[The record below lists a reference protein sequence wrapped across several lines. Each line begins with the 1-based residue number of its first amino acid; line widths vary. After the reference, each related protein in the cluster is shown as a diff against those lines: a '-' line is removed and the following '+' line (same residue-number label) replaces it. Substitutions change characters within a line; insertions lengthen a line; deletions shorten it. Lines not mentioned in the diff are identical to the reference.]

1 MADLNIPNLNIKPDK
16 YIFKKKLNLRRKS
29 KRRLFTESF
38 FLFILSVLLVYVN
51 YLIPNKNLL
60 LQNLP
65 STFNK
70 SFLLLIDLFSYLY
83 EIFLVIFIFVSSFTA
98 LILMIGSINRLFKVS
113 KRKSKIVYKLFQIGC
128 IRPPLPESESS
139 SSYSVSSPNNA
150 NMPSTIDER
159 IIDKGKIEVWI
170 PMSIYSPIN

>member
-1 MADLNIPNLNIKPDK
+1 MADLNIPNLNIKSEK

-29 KRRLFTESF
+29 KKRLFTESF
-38 FLFILSVLLVYVN
+38 LLFILSILLVYIN

-83 EIFLVIFIFVSSFTA
+83 EILLVIFIIASSFTS
-98 LILMIGSINRLFKVS
+98 LILMIGSFYRLFRVS
-113 KRKSKIVYKLFQIGC
+113 KRKSKQIVYK
-128 IRPPLPESESS
+128 
-139 SSYSVSSPNNA
+139 
-150 NMPSTIDER
+150 
-159 IIDKGKIEVWI
+159 
-170 PMSIYSPIN
+170 

>member
-1 MADLNIPNLNIKPDK
+1 MADLNIPNLNIKSDK

-38 FLFILSVLLVYVN
+38 FLFILGVLLVYIN

-70 SFLLLIDLFSYLY
+70 SFLLLIDLFSHLY
-83 EIFLVIFIFVSSFTA
+83 EIFLALFIFASSFIA
-98 LILMIGSINRLFKVS
+98 LILMIGSFNRLFRVS
-113 KRKSKIVYKLFQIGC
+113 KRKSKQIVYK
-128 IRPPLPESESS
+128 
-139 SSYSVSSPNNA
+139 
-150 NMPSTIDER
+150 
-159 IIDKGKIEVWI
+159 
-170 PMSIYSPIN
+170 

>member
-1 MADLNIPNLNIKPDK
+1 MADLNIPNLNIKSNK

-38 FLFILSVLLVYVN
+38 FLLILSVLLVYIN

-83 EIFLVIFIFVSSFTA
+83 EILLVIFIFASSFTA
-98 LILMIGSINRLFKVS
+98 LILIIGSFYRLFRIS
-113 KRKSKIVYKLFQIGC
+113 KRKSKQIIYK
-128 IRPPLPESESS
+128 
-139 SSYSVSSPNNA
+139 
-150 NMPSTIDER
+150 
-159 IIDKGKIEVWI
+159 
-170 PMSIYSPIN
+170 